1 MKTLHFRL
9 QEYSLLATTFII
21 CHQPVKGEIIYTDI
35 DPDIILDNDE
45 ESALIDMD
53 GNGVFEFIF
62 SKLMDSFP
70 YYSIELEFSALIAG
84 VYGSAHNEI
93 AAEYTLRGSAAST
106 TYFIYLPSC
115 FTTGDVIGNGLS
127 FYEDDFLKLAVSY
140 WTIAGDFFKNDGNW
154 WPNKEDK
161 YLGVHFLDD
170 ANEYHYGWI
179 RMSVIDSAEQLIIKD
194 YAYEGNIE
202 STIIAGKTFSDAI
215 YYDEDSPE
223 ISILY
228 FGNQLHIEFIQ
239 TESEKLHSKLNIYN
253 MNGQLCLSKSLNVL
267 NEHIEL
273 HLPSGIYLAC
283 VEIKENIITKQFII
297 P

>member
-1 MKTLHFRL
+1 
-9 QEYSLLATTFII
+9 
-21 CHQPVKGEIIYTDI
+21 
-35 DPDIILDNDE
+35 
-45 ESALIDMD
+45 
-53 GNGVFEFIF
+53 
-62 SKLMDSFP
+62 
-70 YYSIELEFSALIAG
+70 
-84 VYGSAHNEI
+84 
-93 AAEYTLRGSAAST
+93 
-106 TYFIYLPSC
+106 
-115 FTTGDVIGNGLS
+115 
-127 FYEDDFLKLAVSY
+127 
-140 WTIAGDFFKNDGNW
+140 
-154 WPNKEDK
+154 
-161 YLGVHFLDD
+161 
-170 ANEYHYGWI
+170 
-179 RMSVIDSAEQLIIKD
+179 MSVIDSAEQLIIKD